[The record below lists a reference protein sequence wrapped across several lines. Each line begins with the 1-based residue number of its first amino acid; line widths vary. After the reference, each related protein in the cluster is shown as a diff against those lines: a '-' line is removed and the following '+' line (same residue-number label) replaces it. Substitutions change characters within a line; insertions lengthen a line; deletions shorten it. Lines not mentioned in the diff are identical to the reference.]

1 MPIPGRRVI
10 ISISMPLVVHAAL
23 SSVYIADIGVET
35 LKVDF
40 VIVKLLNVDVLTLCR
55 ALLLLATTI
64 DLILVSLMLGRPL
77 LRLER
82 LSRLILVVRR
92 VDGRGC
98 CWFLAIV
105 RLTSTG
111 ELGSAA
117 STVLESFEF
126 FVGVS

>member
-40 VIVKLLNVDVLTLCR
+40 VIVKLLNVNVLTLCR

-64 DLILVSLMLGRPL
+64 DLILVSLMLGSPL

-82 LSRLILVVRR
+82 LSRLILVVRW

-98 CWFLAIV
+98 CWLLAVV

-111 ELGSAA
+111 ELSSAA